1 MRLEGPRPDVEAVLG
16 AAAGRPLV
24 LAVRDLHR
32 HAWEAAVAEEVI
44 GRRRDTVLVE
54 MGVPALRPP
63 AARAYLVTHGAARVS
78 AEAAAD
84 VLLKRSPPERVVGR
98 SRR

>member
-1 MRLEGPRPDVEAVLG
+1 MRLSGPSPDIGAVLA

-32 HAWEAAVAEEVI
+32 HPWEMAVAEDLI
-44 GRRRDTVLVE
+44 GRRPDAVLVE
-54 MGVPALRPP
+54 MGVPARRP
-63 AARAYLVTHGAARVS
+63 ASARAYLVTHGAARIS

-84 VLLKRSPPERVVGR
+84 VLLERSSPERVAGR
-98 SRR
+98 SGR